1 MARITNQ
8 HWKNLKPWEMCGQG
22 KHCDRDCHVWGGCTQ
37 GCIVPI
43 IYRELAKRE
52 DAEEEKNDQNKT
64 DILSP

>member
-8 HWKNLKPWEMCGQG
+8 YWKNLDPWETCGQD
-22 KHCDRDCHVWGGCTQ
+22 KYCKRDCHGEGGCTN

-52 DAEEEKNDQNKT
+52 DAEEEENET
-64 DILSP
+64 D